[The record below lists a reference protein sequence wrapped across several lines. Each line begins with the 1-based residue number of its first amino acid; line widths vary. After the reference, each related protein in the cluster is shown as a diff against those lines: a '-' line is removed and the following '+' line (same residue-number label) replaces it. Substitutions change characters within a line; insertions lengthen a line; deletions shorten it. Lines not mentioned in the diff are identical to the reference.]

1 MKKIKYTSPE
11 LSKKAQKIIAA
22 DKKVLFGASTRTRE
36 IPLVVD
42 YARGARVTDI
52 DGKTYLDFGA
62 GFGVVNTGHCHPD
75 VIKAVHEQIE
85 RLIHIS
91 GSDFY
96 YDPQIALAEKLI
108 DITPGSFPKKVYFG
122 NSGAEAVEATLKIA
136 RHFTRRPR
144 MISFIGAFH
153 GRTFAGMTMSG
164 SKKIQRAHFSSLI
177 PEVYHIPF
185 PYCYRCIFNET
196 YPHCIKKDFDGI
208 PLIHCLSYLTDVIFE
223 RLIDSDDV
231 SLILVEPIQGEG
243 GYIMPPKEFLPALR
257 KIADKFDIVL
267 AFDEIQCGLGRTGK
281 WFACDH
287 VSTTP
292 DIILLAKAIA
302 SGFPISATIGKAELM
317 DPEVDARAWKPGS
330 HGSTFGGNP
339 VICAAGVVSLNII
352 EKELV
357 RNAAEVGSFIKQR
370 LVEMMEKHTIIGEVR
385 GLGLMIGIELVR
397 DKKTKEYFPNEITKN
412 GKNIKEVITGEC
424 FKRGLIIYGAG
435 ISSLRILPPLVI
447 TKDDAE
453 QALQIIEEVITHVEK
468 QLL

>member
-1 MKKIKYTSPE
+1 MKKIKYTSPA
-11 LSKKAQKIIAA
+11 LSKKAQKIITA

-42 YARGARVTDI
+42 YAQGARVTDV

-75 VIKAVHEQIE
+75 VIQAVHEQIE

-96 YDPQIALAEKLI
+96 YDPQIALAEKLVA
-108 DITPGSFPKKVYFG
+108 ITPGSFPKKVYFG

-223 RLIDSDDV
+223 RLIDPDDV

-243 GYIMPPKEFLPALR
+243 GYITPPKEFLPALR
-257 KIADKFDIVL
+257 KIADKFDIIL

-287 VSTTP
+287 VSITP

-302 SGFPISATIGKAELM
+302 SGFPISATVGKAELM
-317 DPEVDARAWKPGS
+317 DPEVDTRAWKPGS

-339 VICAAGVVSLNII
+339 VICAAGVASLNII
-352 EKELV
+352 EKELMK
-357 RNAAEVGSFIKQR
+357 NAAEVGSLIKQQ
-370 LVEMMEKHTIIGEVR
+370 LIEMMEKHTIIGEVR

-397 DKKTKEYFPNEITKN
+397 DKKTKEYFPNEITEC

-435 ISSLRILPPLVI
+435 ISSIRILPPLVI

-453 QALQIIEEVITHVEK
+453 QALMTIEEVITHVEK